1 MISCSISERFSSKGS
16 LISKSA
22 HQTDYFIEPPQ
33 LKRVGLQVYKKVIRA
48 GVPCSEEEI
57 FSSVLVKM
65 AQRILL
71 AVVLVASL
79 ATLAIAAKPSDWH
92 LCGEILT

>member
-1 MISCSISERFSSKGS
+1 MISCSISERFISKGP

-22 HQTDYFIEPPQ
+22 QTDYFIEPPQ
-33 LKRVGLQVYKKVIRA
+33 LKRVGLQVYKKVIRE
-48 GVPCSEEEI
+48 GTLRSEEEI
-57 FSSVLVKM
+57 FSSVVVKM

-79 ATLAIAAKPSDWH
+79 ASLAIAAKPSDWH